1 MSSHGEGGASL
12 PHSHSSPSGMYPTP
26 SSPESRSLGKRLP
39 VQVHFLDD
47 SVASFNIQF
56 KALGKVLFDQV
67 CKLLNLLET
76 DYFGLEYID
85 CAGTKFWLD
94 YEKPMCRQ
102 MGLSMINPIMSFCVK
117 FYTPDPAQLEEEYTR
132 YLFSLQI
139 KRDLAQGILLCNDN
153 TAALMASYIVQ
164 AECGDFVSEDYP
176 DHTYVSSFKFVPHQD
191 AEFEH
196 KIMENHKKHIGQ
208 SPAEADLNLLETAR
222 RCELYG
228 IKMTPAKDSEGV
240 PLNLAA
246 AHMGVLV
253 FQNYTKINTFSWAKI
268 RKISFKRRKFLIK
281 LHPEGYG
288 YYKDTVEF
296 VFESRNECKNFWK
309 KCIENH
315 AFFRCSEVKRLP
327 RQKTRIFSRGS
338 SFRYSGRTQKQMV
351 EYVRENY
358 VKRQPF
364 QRSTSLRVSSTNRRG
379 LGMVGASLSAQP
391 LLPVSSSQSCG
402 SVILS
407 HDVET
412 PSAYVSRPTSA
423 SQPSSPRVNKESS
436 RVIANRSICIDSRS
450 SYLER
455 RDLPPGLLCS
465 KLNKDVMEGDL
476 HSPDILSNYSEEN
489 YSDNFSD
496 HYLSDNTSHN
506 SYSLDHKHS
515 LSDSVVYQNCRD
527 TLTLSDNK
535 SDHICNISSDSK
547 APFDTKQTSLG
558 SEGEVAKGELL
569 SNLIKDL
576 SEICHQNSVEVEGGD
591 EEITTTTNGDI
602 TYILHKLDKSQKSL
616 SPLLKPSP
624 KPVLRVEVEHALK
637 THGSPTLYAR
647 AGCFSTS
654 KKNKFNHNVKNLMR
668 SKTVDFVSV
677 SQLPAADSF
686 SSQDDSLEDSVGK
699 VLKECKRKCNS
710 EPISGRG
717 MLKHSFSKHSST
729 DSQDMDYVISNKDGS
744 YYRFATDDLTDSI
757 EMIISKKQGKKKLSK
772 FKHSATNVSFEASDT
787 LDSKIPLEYPDSS
800 GFMLS
805 SGSNDAIPQ
814 SEAIN
819 YIEDQTENEKPML
832 KEHWLNHCPEEY
844 LGDSSSSSEILYSGN
859 STSSLDDMLQLS
871 DLRLYDTHLSSSE
884 EDPTVADDDEFDQSH
899 ILDYQEENLGKQV
912 LYEDGVP
919 QKTMNESDCETCDE
933 NSLNEV
939 ADVLED
945 ITEHTETFSDG
956 ETAQIIDDN
965 LSCGSTRSIESIP
978 STPSKTSSCIKEE
991 IASPVTSQNPVL
1003 QPPGTLPSSFKKVD

>member
-1 MSSHGEGGASL
+1 MSSHGGGGASL
-12 PHSHSSPSGMYPTP
+12 PHSHSSPSGMYPP
-26 SSPESRSLGKRLP
+26 SSPESRNLGKRLP

-56 KALGKVLFDQV
+56 KACGKVLFDQV

-76 DYFGLEYID
+76 DYFGLEYVD

-102 MGLSMINPIMSFCVK
+102 MGLSMIHPIMCFSVK

-139 KRDLAQGILLCNDN
+139 KRDMAQGILLCNDN

-191 AEFEH
+191 EEFQH

-208 SPAEADLNLLETAR
+208 TPAEADLNLLETAR

-268 RKISFKRRKFLIK
+268 RKISFKRRKFFIK

-288 YYKDTVEF
+288 YYKDTVDF

-364 QRSTSLRVSSTNRRG
+364 QRSTSLRVSNTNRRG

-407 HDVET
+407 HEMEM
-412 PSAYVSRPTSA
+412 PSAYLTRQTSA
-423 SQPSSPRVNKESS
+423 SQPSSPRVTQESS
-436 RVIANRSICIDSRS
+436 RLIANRSICIDSRGS
-450 SYLER
+450 FLER
-455 RDLPPGLLCS
+455 RDLPPGLLSS
-465 KLNKDVMEGDL
+465 KLNKDVMEYEL
-476 HSPDILSNYSEEN
+476 HSPDLISNYSEEN

-496 HYLSDNTSHN
+496 YLSDNTSHN
-506 SYSLDHKHS
+506 SYSLDNKHS

-527 TLTLSDNK
+527 NLTLLDNK

-547 APFDTKQTSLG
+547 APFDTRQSSLG

-569 SNLIKDL
+569 SNLVKDL
-576 SEICHQNSVEVEGGD
+576 SEICNQSSVETEGVE
-591 EEITTTTNGDI
+591 EELNTGNGDI
-602 TYILHKLDKSQKSL
+602 PYILHKLDKSQKSVSSHSKTL
-616 SPLLKPSP
+616 PKPKSP
-624 KPVLRVEVEHALK
+624 KPIFRIEAEHTLK

-647 AGCFSTS
+647 ASCFSMS
-654 KKNKFNHNVKNLMR
+654 PKNQLNQNSRNLMR

-699 VLKECKRKCNS
+699 ALKECKRKCNS
-710 EPISGRG
+710 EPITGKG
-717 MLKHSFSKHSST
+717 TLKHSLSKNSST
-729 DSQDMDYVISNKDGS
+729 DSQDMDYVTNKDGS

-772 FKHSATNVSFEASDT
+772 FKHSVTNVSFEA
-787 LDSKIPLEYPDSS
+787 PDSLDIKS
-800 GFMLS
+800 LNYSESIDSVLHPNTNETISFETQYSAEEQSTDQYVKPL
-805 SGSNDAIPQ
+805 IKETWHPQ
-814 SEAIN
+814 EYA
-819 YIEDQTENEKPML
+819 EN
-832 KEHWLNHCPEEY
+832 
-844 LGDSSSSSEILYSGN
+844 SSSSSEILYSGN
-859 STSSLDDMLQLS
+859 SVSSLDDMLQLS

-884 EDPTVADDDEFDQSH
+884 DDPTVADDDEFDQSH
-899 ILDYQEENLGKQV
+899 IMDYNDENISKDLQGTPSNTIP
-912 LYEDGVP
+912 GI
-919 QKTMNESDCETCDE
+919 ESDYDE
-933 NSLNEV
+933 NSLNEIV
-939 ADVLED
+939 DVLED

-956 ETAQIIDDN
+956 ETAQILDDN

-978 STPSKTSSCIKEE
+978 STPSKVSFCMKDEPTLR
-991 IASPVTSQNPVL
+991 NPPL
-1003 QPPGTLPSSFKKVD
+1003 QVSSFQAPSIDPTNFKEIG

>member
-1 MSSHGEGGASL
+1 M
-12 PHSHSSPSGMYPTP
+12 
-26 SSPESRSLGKRLP
+26 RQKSLGT
-39 VQVHFLDD
+39 
-47 SVASFNIQF
+47 S
-56 KALGKVLFDQV
+56 
-67 CKLLNLLET
+67 
-76 DYFGLEYID
+76 
-85 CAGTKFWLD
+85 
-94 YEKPMCRQ
+94 
-102 MGLSMINPIMSFCVK
+102 
-117 FYTPDPAQLEEEYTR
+117 
-132 YLFSLQI
+132 
-139 KRDLAQGILLCNDN
+139 
-153 TAALMASYIVQ
+153 

-338 SFRYSGRTQKQMV
+338 SFSGRTQKQMV

-407 HDVET
+407 HDVEV
-412 PSAYVSRPTSA
+412 PSAYMSRPTSA

-436 RVIANRSICIDSRS
+436 RVIANRSMCIDSRS

-455 RDLPPGLLCS
+455 RDLPPGLLSS
-465 KLNKDVMEGDL
+465 KLNKDVIEGEL

-576 SEICHQNSVEVEGGD
+576 SEICHQNSVEVEGA
-591 EEITTTTNGDI
+591 EEEVATTANGDI

-637 THGSPTLYAR
+637 SHGSPTLYAR

-729 DSQDMDYVISNKDGS
+729 DSQEMDYVISNKDGS

-787 LDSKIPLEYPDSS
+787 LDSKIPLQYLDSS
-800 GFMLS
+800 GFILNS
-805 SGSNDAIPQ
+805 DSNDAIPQ
-814 SEAIN
+814 SEAIQ
-819 YIEDQTENEKPML
+819 YFEDQTENEKPML
-832 KEHWLNHCPEEY
+832 KEHWLNRCPEEY

-899 ILDYQEENLGKQV
+899 ILDYQEENLSKQM
-912 LYEDGVP
+912 LYEDEVP

-991 IASPVTSQNPVL
+991 IASPVASQNPVL
-1003 QPPGTLPSSFKKVD
+1003 QTPGTLPSSFKKVD